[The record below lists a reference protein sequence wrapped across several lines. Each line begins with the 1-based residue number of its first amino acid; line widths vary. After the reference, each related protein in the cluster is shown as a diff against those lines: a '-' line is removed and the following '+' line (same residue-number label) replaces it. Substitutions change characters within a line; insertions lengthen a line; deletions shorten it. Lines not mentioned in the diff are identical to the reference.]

1 MTIMTTFDKLCY
13 VLVNNV
19 RLLLVR
25 RCSCPIHNVHRKPD
39 DDYDVDVDEN
49 MIYGHDD
56 DQAINVSLMMMVWR
70 CSRSIYN
77 VQT

>member
-13 VLVNNV
+13 VLVNNL

-39 DDYDVDVDEN
+39 DDDDNSDDVDDN
-49 MIYGHDD
+49 YDDNDDQDINDD
-56 DQAINVSLMMMVWR
+56 DDGLALLLSHSQCAS
-70 CSRSIYN
+70 
-77 VQT
+77 QT